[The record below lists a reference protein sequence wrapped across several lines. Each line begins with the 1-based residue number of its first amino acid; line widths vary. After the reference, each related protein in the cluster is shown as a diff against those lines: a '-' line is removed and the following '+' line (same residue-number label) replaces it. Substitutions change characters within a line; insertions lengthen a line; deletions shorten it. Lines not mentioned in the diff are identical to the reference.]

1 MYGYLFQDG
10 VELLL
15 LKPVRCVFPVLG
27 GDIPR
32 NAGFTTVL
40 VFGALKNYLYSVS
53 FFCHIL
59 MCLLLK
65 TLYKSFTL
73 SLFEGLLQTQLID
86 KSQTGC
92 RNPEVNPT
100 VFFLQKKFLIKQV
113 YLKGPFGLALGMR
126 NIVAH
131 LRRFSGNLTNSRHV

>member
-1 MYGYLFQDG
+1 MYGYLFEDG
-10 VELLL
+10 IELLQ
-15 LKPVRCVFPVLG
+15 LKPVRSIFPVLG

-65 TLYKSFTL
+65 TLNKSFTL
-73 SLFEGLLQTQLID
+73 RLFEGLL
-86 KSQTGC
+86 
-92 RNPEVNPT
+92 
-100 VFFLQKKFLIKQV
+100 
-113 YLKGPFGLALGMR
+113 
-126 NIVAH
+126 
-131 LRRFSGNLTNSRHV
+131 